1 MTIMMIIGI
10 KAPSTMPTVLEFF
23 DDGSSTGLFLG
34 FVVYMVVGELD
45 GRVVIGLRDV
55 GVPNEDRN
63 N

>member
-1 MTIMMIIGI
+1 MTIMMIIGT
-10 KAPSTMPTVLEFF
+10 KTPRTMPTVLELF

-34 FVVYMVVGELD
+34 FVVYMVAGELD
-45 GRVVIGLRDV
+45 GRVAIGPRVV